1 MSTENKA
8 ENVRFIFFL
17 AMIPWFNVFFIS
29 TGANAFLFFFFHVM
43 ESWKIFR
50 TAATPSKWLH
60 ARLLPVHL
68 YYSME
73 FNYLFFFFSILMFS
87 WYYVRI
93 TSGKQMM
100 EKVFGIWNVVV
111 GTNQND
117 VKSFTPGNRA
127 GTKWSVKTALI
138 CEFWEIQSSFTV
150 DVVLH

>member
-1 MSTENKA
+1 M
-8 ENVRFIFFL
+8 
-17 AMIPWFNVFFIS
+17 PWFHDLMFFFIL
-29 TGANAFLFFFFHVM
+29 TGANAFLFFFFFRVM

-50 TAATPSKWLH
+50 MAATPSKRLH
-60 ARLLPVHL
+60 TRLLPVHL

-111 GTNQND
+111 GTNQNY
-117 VKSFTPGNRA
+117 VKSFTPDNRA